1 MCSQKKLIFNCIKPI
16 FLIFFLISL
25 LYFTIGCEK
34 KEEKKTSSVDFTI
47 VTESDMPKDLK
58 KLIKERRKNPFE
70 LSYSDGSYLYII
82 KGYGR
87 QETSDYSIIV
97 NDFYLS
103 GDNLVFDTD
112 LTGPGKDS
120 NTTGKASYPYIVIK
134 TEYIENS
141 IIFQ

>member
-82 KGYGR
+82 KGYGK

-112 LTGPGKDS
+112 LTGPGKDG

>member
-82 KGYGR
+82 KGYGK

>member
-1 MCSQKKLIFNCIKPI
+1 MRSQKKLIHNCIKPLFFI
-16 FLIFFLISL
+16 FLLISL

-70 LSYSDGSYLYII
+70 LSYSDGSYLYIV

-87 QETSDYSIIV
+87 QETSDYSIVV

-103 GDNLVFDTD
+103 DDNLVFDTD
-112 LTGPGKDS
+112 LTGPEKDAD
-120 NTTGKASYPYIVIK
+120 TTGKASYPYIVIK

>member
-1 MCSQKKLIFNCIKPI
+1 MCGQKKLIFNCIKPI

-34 KEEKKTSSVDFTI
+34 REEKKTSSVDFTI

-70 LSYSDGSYLYII
+70 LSYSDGSYLYIV

-112 LTGPGKDS
+112 LTGPGKDAD
-120 NTTGKASYPYIVIK
+120 TTGKASYPYIVIK

-141 IIFQ
+141 VIFQ

>member
-82 KGYGR
+82 KGYGK

-120 NTTGKASYPYIVIK
+120 NTTGKASYPDIVIK